1 MVLSSRRNAF
11 QGLAGHVGRFIGG
24 LGIKPNHVT
33 LLALLVSGV
42 GAFFL
47 FQQQFILGSLIVA
60 VGACLDFVD
69 GAVARATDNVTKT
82 GGYLD
87 SVLDR
92 FVDFAVLLGILA
104 GFDETKYW
112 LVGSVALFGA
122 ITTSFAKARVY
133 EDIQPDKSEWSRD
146 MLQRSERYLLL
157 LPALMAQGI
166 LLRLGHGIEVV
177 FWVLVVFAVLSVATV
192 LQRMRTA
199 MRLLSNGD

>member
-1 MVLSSRRNAF
+1 MGV
-11 QGLAGHVGRFIGG
+11 
-24 LGIKPNHVT
+24 KPNHVT
-33 LLALLVSGV
+33 LLALLVAGV

-47 FQQQFILGSLIVA
+47 FQQKFILGSLIVA
-60 VGACLDFVD
+60 LGACLDFVD

-92 FVDFAVLLGILA
+92 WVDFVVLLGVLA
-104 GFDETKYW
+104 GYDETKYW

-146 MLQRSERYLLL
+146 LLQRSERYLLL

-166 LLRLGHGIEVV
+166 LWRLGHDVEVV